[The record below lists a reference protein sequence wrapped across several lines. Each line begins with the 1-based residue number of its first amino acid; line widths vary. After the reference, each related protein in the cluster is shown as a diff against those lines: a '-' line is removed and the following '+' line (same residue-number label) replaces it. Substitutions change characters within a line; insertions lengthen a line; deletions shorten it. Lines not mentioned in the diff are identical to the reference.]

1 MPTAP
6 DASAFPY
13 ATHLDIRFPALETIA
28 LDPVV
33 AAVTD
38 RWWNQTLCKVND
50 SVVRLGVMQ
59 GEYHWHKHD
68 NDDEFFFVLEGRFLI
83 DLDPAAD
90 GVTPGRVVALAPRQ
104 GFVVPRGVVHRTRAP
119 ERAVILMVENAG
131 IIPTGD

>member
-1 MPTAP
+1 M
-6 DASAFPY
+6 SAKSDPSTFPY
-13 ATHLDIRFPALETIA
+13 ATHLDIRFPAMTTIA
-28 LDPVV
+28 LDPVI

-68 NDDEFFFVLEGRFLI
+68 HDDEFFLVLEGTFLI
-83 DLDPAAD
+83 DFEPGAD
-90 GVTPGRVVALAPRQ
+90 GVTPGRVVTLASRE
-104 GFVVPRGVVHRTRAP
+104 GFVVPKGVVHRTRAP

>member
-1 MPTAP
+1 MPSP
-6 DASAFPY
+6 SDAAAYPY
-13 ATHLDIRFPALETIA
+13 ATHLDIRFPAMETIA
-28 LDPVV
+28 LDPVI

-68 NDDEFFFVLEGRFLI
+68 DEDEFFYVVEGRFLI
-83 DLDPAAD
+83 DLE
-90 GVTPGRVVALAPRQ
+90 GRTVGLAPRQ

-119 ERAVILMVENAG
+119 QRTVILMVEGAD
-131 IIPTGD
+131 IVPTGD